1 VKKMWSWR
9 MKGFSILVEAKALWT
24 LIILAAIA
32 LLVVCVSVGVG
43 DMYIAPQ
50 DVLKVFLGWGN
61 AYHTLVVETLR
72 LPRVLI
78 ALLSGAG
85 LAVSGAILQAVIR
98 NPLASPD
105 LIGITGG
112 ATVAAVAV
120 LTFFSDGATTLVV
133 PLYWVPLAAFGGAM
147 VVALLM
153 YLLSLRQGITPFRLI
168 LLGIGFY
175 TAMQAFTNLVI
186 LLGPEFRAVQ
196 SKTWITGSV
205 YGSNWEQVM
214 IILPWMV
221 IFLPLIFFFARHLNV
236 QQLGDQVATGL
247 GGSVHRDRVLF
258 LFLSTALTGASVAF
272 AGGISFVGLL
282 APHAARKLV
291 GSSYGALL
299 PASAL
304 LGSIYV
310 MLADLLGR
318 TLYAAH
324 EIPAGVFTAVIGAP
338 YFIYLL
344 IQSRNRT

>member
-1 VKKMWSWR
+1 MKKMWTWR
-9 MKGFSILVEAKALWT
+9 LKGFSQLVEARVVGILVV
-24 LIILAAIA
+24 LAALA
-32 LLVVCVSVGVG
+32 LLAVCISVGVG
-43 DMYIAPQ
+43 QMYIAPQ
-50 DVLKVFLGWGN
+50 DVLKVFLGLGN
-61 AYHTLVVETLR
+61 PYHTLVVETLR
-72 LPRVLI
+72 LPRVII
-78 ALLSGAG
+78 ALLAGAG

-112 ATVAAVAV
+112 ATVAAVTV
-120 LTFFSDGATTLVV
+120 ITFFSDNTSSLSI
-133 PLYWVPLAAFGGAM
+133 PLYWVPLAAFVGAM
-147 VVALLM
+147 AVALFM
-153 YLLSLRQGITPFRLI
+153 YLLSWRRGVTPFRLI

-175 TAMQAFTNLVI
+175 TAMQALTNLVI
-186 LLGPEFRAVQ
+186 LLGPEMLAVQ

-205 YGSNWEQVM
+205 YGSNWQQVM
-214 IILPWMV
+214 IILPWMA

-236 QQLGDQVATGL
+236 QQLGDHVATGL
-247 GGSVHRDRVLF
+247 GSRVHRDRVLF

-272 AGGISFVGLL
+272 AGGISFVGLI
-282 APHAARKLV
+282 APHSARRLV

-304 LGSIYV
+304 LGSIFV
-310 MLADLLGR
+310 VVADLLGR